1 MNEIMENA
9 AKIEAER
16 DDYYAKCNSLES
28 DLKKL
33 KAEHKK
39 LRDIFKAMKK
49 KTKENTTNVN
59 FLMKSFL

>member
-16 DDYYAKCNSLES
+16 DDYYSKCNSLES

-49 KTKENTTNVN
+49 KTKENTTNVKKIN
-59 FLMKSFL
+59 FL